1 VLSDLSTLGRG
12 VPDSRPVDTSL
23 RTRCSTNDFKHNFSR
38 IFIATELSGAI
49 SLEVFR
55 QNMGVFAN
63 VAVVNSLSSL
73 SEEQKVVEL
82 LEQDGGWLMDSAKN
96 SLSIVGKLAKKSTDR
111 PGSLGIKPRG
121 WFVKEEKK
129 SRFSGKLNT
138 DSKTFALLNIES

>member
-1 VLSDLSTLGRG
+1 
-12 VPDSRPVDTSL
+12 
-23 RTRCSTNDFKHNFSR
+23 
-38 IFIATELSGAI
+38 
-49 SLEVFR
+49 
-55 QNMGVFAN
+55 MGVFAN